1 MVNLFSGD
9 VMVALTKSLD
19 TGALRQKVSANNIAN
34 VNTPYFKKSS
44 VEFES
49 YLIRALSK
57 DPMPMRAT
65 HERHFGQQPG
75 LESVRPEVIRHRGTL
90 MRTDLNN
97 VDIDEE
103 MTNMAANSIM
113 YQTLTKLISD
123 KYSGFSTVISGGR
136 R

>member
-1 MVNLFSGD
+1 MNLFSSD
-9 VMVALTKSLD
+9 LMVALTKSLD
-19 TGALRQKVSANNIAN
+19 ASALRQRVSANNIAN

-49 YLIRALSK
+49 YLQKALSK
-57 DPMPMRAT
+57 DPSPMRAT
-65 HERHFGQQPG
+65 DPRHFGNKPG
-75 LESVRPEVIRHRGTL
+75 LESVQAEVLRQKWTF

-103 MTNMAANSIM
+103 MTNLAANSIM
-113 YQTLTKLISD
+113 YQTLTRLISD
-123 KYSGFSTVISGGR
+123 RYSSLSSVISGGR